1 MKETLQR
8 HRIGILFLGVLAAEG
23 FRVSLYNRSSVEST
37 KADEPLTT
45 PHTESGREGCSSGA
59 VSSTVGALVLDEQT
73 IFGAVIDIF

>member
-1 MKETLQR
+1 MLQ
-8 HRIGILFLGVLAAEG
+8 
-23 FRVSLYNRSSVEST
+23 SDSVEST